1 MAVNFSDA
9 VKKYGST
16 SAAFE
21 ALGYTKNENGSWV
34 APAGGANESAMSSS
48 TSANP
53 ATNPNKNDSSAV
65 TAAKQNAYNA
75 ALSGDWDAVGRY
87 VNEIAYAG
95 EKNAQGGYDF
105 ADANDYMHQLQNEF
119 KYNANDYYR
128 KQYDAVY
135 GEGAWDGGTGTG
147 QPTYNEYSQA
157 LVDAYNAQQKQ
168 QSTGATANAL
178 LNAVQNAGG
187 NLSMAGSGNYADL
200 SQQIKDLYADS
211 LEADL
216 AALKGAYE
224 SDSAKLE
231 SQSELIRNQ
240 FLEAQRQTAAQAALQ
255 QQRLGETASAQGLNS
270 GTYGQMAL
278 AQNATLQ
285 GNLASLAEQQAAS
298 LAENDLA
305 LAQLLSAYNA
315 NVTSAA
321 ADNRAK
327 MNEALIEEA
336 LRQQNLA
343 AKQQESAREYAL
355 SLIASGVMPDPE
367 TLAAAGISASEAQML
382 YRVATAG
389 APDAT
394 SSTPAK
400 KQNPNPVNNGGVSE
414 EDIVKMQ
421 NALKISADG
430 KWGNE
435 SRKAAYNMWGVSDP
449 AEALAVYNAQNPS
462 GAEWNVPKVTDDT
475 GGVPNNEFATAIQ
488 SLSNV
493 IAQANV
499 NGLSDTAKGNIA
511 DKAQAMYYELYDRAN
526 DAQRQRLNDILAA
539 YGLLEE

>member
-1 MAVNFSDA
+1 MAVRPDMTRNESLAGQSVKQGNYTITYNDNGFATKA
-9 VKKYGST
+9 VKD
-16 SAAFE
+16 
-21 ALGYTKNENGSWV
+21 
-34 APAGGANESAMSSS
+34 GGASATS
-48 TSANP
+48 TVK
-53 ATNPNKNDSSAV
+53 T
-65 TAAKQNAYNA
+65 QNANA
-75 ALSGDWDAVGRY
+75 SEAHQKAYQAAQAGDWDAAASY
-87 VNEIAYAG
+87 ANEIAYQQP
-95 EKNAQGGYDF
+95 KNAQGGYDYS
-105 ADANDYMHQLQNEF
+105 ATNQYLQELQDEF
-119 KYNANDYYR
+119 KYNANDYYQ

-147 QPTYNEYSQA
+147 KPTYNEYSQA

-168 QSTGATANAL
+168 QATTSQQSTGTTANAL

-255 QQRLGETASAQGLNS
+255 QQKLGETAAAQGLNS

-315 NVTSAA
+315 NATSAA

-336 LRQQNLA
+336 LRQQNAA

-367 TLAAAGISASEAQML
+367 TLAAAGISETEAQML
-382 YRVATAG
+382 YQVATAG
-389 APDAT
+389 ATEAT
-394 SSTPAK
+394 NSTPAK
-400 KQNPNPVNNGGVSE
+400 KQNPNPVDNGGVSE

-449 AEALAVYNAQNPS
+449 AEALAIYNAQNPS